1 MSSLWWSNMVIKK
14 KNSFKK
20 PSPKQ
25 SINLYNHFQS
35 PARGFVFYHNKQ
47 FVPLFHRCKT
57 IKGISPFISGRRADA
72 SMTVEAAVVLP
83 LFLFFFLNLGCAIE
97 LIRLHG
103 NLELALC
110 DAGNRMSVYGY
121 VLSETNREAA
131 EDMPVDRNVQKE
143 KSGDTKDA
151 SAVENVGGEE
161 SDSRG
166 EWWTGLADVAF
177 SYLYVKNQLVDYV
190 GAEYLEESPI
200 ADGKE
205 GLCFLE
211 SGIFDNKDHFEVIVT
226 YKVSPFIGIAGFR
239 PFRMANRYYGH
250 IWNGYHIP
258 GTGYRGWN
266 EDLVYVAENGAVY
279 HEDKNCSHL
288 SLSVRETDMEEA
300 CRSRNVN
307 GERYRLCE
315 ICGNRGYTGT
325 VYITEDGIGIHTMRR
340 CSGLKRTVYTFP
352 RQKAGGYA
360 PCKRC
365 VRL

>member
-1 MSSLWWSNMVIKK
+1 MSSLWWSNMVLQD

-25 SINLYNHFQS
+25 SINSYNDFQS
-35 PARGFVFYHNKQ
+35 PARGFVFYQSKR
-47 FVPLFHRCKT
+47 FVPLFHRCKA
-57 IKGISPFISGRRADA
+57 IKGISLFISGRRAEA
-72 SMTVEAAVVLP
+72 SMTVEAAIVLP
-83 LFLFFFLNLGCAIE
+83 VFLFFFLNLGCAIE

-110 DAGNRMSVYGY
+110 DVGNRMSVYGY
-121 VLSETNREAA
+121 VLSEKDWESE
-131 EDMPVDRNVQKE
+131 EDMPVDRKAPE
-143 KSGDTKDA
+143 EESGLAGDE
-151 SAVENVGGEE
+151 SAKNHIRGEE
-161 SDSRG
+161 SRE

-177 SYLYVKNQLVDYV
+177 SYLYVKNQLVEYV

-211 SGIFDNKDHFEVIVT
+211 SDIFDNKDHFEVVVT

-250 IWNGYHIP
+250 IWNGYQIP
-258 GTGYRGWN
+258 GTDSRVWM

-288 SLSVRETDMEEA
+288 SLSVRETDLEEA
-300 CRSRNVN
+300 YRSRNIN
-307 GERYRLCE
+307 GDKYRLCE
-315 ICGNRGYTGT
+315 ICGNRRYTGT

-340 CSGLKRTVYTFP
+340 CSGLKRTVYTLP
-352 RQKAGGYA
+352 RQEAGRYA